1 MNRICPFNHRSCA
14 ECTFYRGRHCFTDF
28 RHGNGRQ
35 RKNSAE
41 MPDFNSIPLLTFRRN
56 GTAAEKRKKAEGSRR
71 QPQMKLKII
80 DLITEETIFADM
92 EEARGWQ
99 WNDPEVQRFINGCV
113 HVTSWH
119 EMEEYC
125 LRRAAKGDSEVVI
138 YQSPGYLMISGG

>member
-1 MNRICPFNHRSCA
+1 MGAKQALIP
-14 ECTFYRGRHCFTDF
+14 RHHVFF
-28 RHGNGRQ
+28 IHHRQ
-35 RKNSAE
+35 RGAA
-41 MPDFNSIPLLTFRRN
+41 IPP
-56 GTAAEKRKKAEGSRR
+56 SRVLR
-71 QPQMKLKII
+71 WAVS
-80 DLITEETIFADM
+80 IFADM